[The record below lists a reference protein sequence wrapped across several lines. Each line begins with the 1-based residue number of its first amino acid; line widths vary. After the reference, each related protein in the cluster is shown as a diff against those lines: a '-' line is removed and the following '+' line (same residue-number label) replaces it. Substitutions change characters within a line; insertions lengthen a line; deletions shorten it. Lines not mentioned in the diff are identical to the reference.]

1 MPPKRGDDGTHYL
14 SIKRNKTLIKLNL
27 KDSDDLDTAYAI
39 IGRADVPID
48 NFGFA
53 RRPATKSRLRVHR
66 RPLSSSGVTHD
77 YSPHP
82 PCHKSLIRAYRRDG
96 HPNPRPEDDRHRRV
110 RVGLGTAAGSRLHRC
125 YSNQN

>member
-48 NFGFA
+48 NFGSA
-53 RRPATKSRLRVHR
+53 RRRATKSRLRVHR

-77 YSPHP
+77 YSP
-82 PCHKSLIRAYRRDG
+82 IR
-96 HPNPRPEDDRHRRV
+96 H
-110 RVGLGTAAGSRLHRC
+110 AANL
-125 YSNQN
+125 